1 MGKTY
6 KIINFS
12 HPLSSDALAQIK
24 ERVGRDVEVV
34 QVPVQIDFDA
44 DLREQFD
51 NLVEA
56 VMKQMPFD
64 AIVPPA
70 LSYAAAYVTARLS
83 YAQSDAMMPVPPDI
97 IVLKR
102 GESVPPRFVL
112 ADIVR

>member
-1 MGKTY
+1 MKPY
-6 KIINFS
+6 KIVNFS
-12 HPLSSDALAQIK
+12 HPLSSDALAQTK
-24 ERVGRDVEVV
+24 ERVGKDVEIV
-34 QVPVQIDFDA
+34 QIPVQIDFNA
-44 DLREQFD
+44 DLRDQFD

-56 VMKQMPFD
+56 AMKQMPFD

-102 GESVPPRFVL
+102 DNAVPPRFVL